1 MCYVLSQLV
10 VEDRVAVH
18 LVFLTEKTQD
28 CQERF
33 FQLSWWHGR
42 KLKLVGSAI

>member
-10 VEDRVAVH
+10 VEDQVAVH
-18 LVFLTEKTQD
+18 LVFATDKIQD

-33 FQLSWWHGR
+33 FQLS
-42 KLKLVGSAI
+42 